1 MFIFRPS
8 ENDKRFDV
16 NDNRYIKIAKQK
28 NGPRTTLVASFDGAH
43 QKFAMID
50 FQHTE
55 GSKAMRGFV
64 DKGNFVKQQRRA
76 HSDGQLRLE
85 ELPPDTEAPF

>member
-1 MFIFRPS
+1 
-8 ENDKRFDV
+8 
-16 NDNRYIKIAKQK
+16 
-28 NGPRTTLVASFDGAH
+28 
-43 QKFAMID
+43 MID

-85 ELPPDTEAPF
+85 ELAPDADAPF